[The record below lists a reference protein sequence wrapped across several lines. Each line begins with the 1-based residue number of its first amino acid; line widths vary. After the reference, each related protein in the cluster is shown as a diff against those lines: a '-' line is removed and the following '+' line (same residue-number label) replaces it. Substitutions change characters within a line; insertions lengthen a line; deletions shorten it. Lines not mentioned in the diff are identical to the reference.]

1 MTKTTTIPVG
11 GVMVELID
19 DGDAIARMTN
29 NGKDWEPATRAIWG
43 ALVRPGDMVIDVGA
57 YTGVYSIASAL
68 IGAKVIALEPHPANF
83 RRLRDNAA
91 INSVRME
98 MIEAAASVNQGS
110 NCLYMKRATTAICD
124 TASLDQEQ
132 AVAVSVRTVR
142 LDDLKLCAQVCLLKI
157 DVEHHE
163 LDVLAGAIRLIT
175 THRPAI
181 VVEVLS
187 VDEAMAVDACLYDL
201 GYRSDITLDRRNRFY
216 RYGSDAV

>member
-1 MTKTTTIPVG
+1 MSSTTIPVG

-19 DGDAIARMTN
+19 DGDAIARMTK
-29 NGKDWEPATRAIWG
+29 NGKSWEPATRAIWG

-91 INSVRME
+91 INSVRIE
-98 MIEAAASVNQGS
+98 MIEAAASAEKGEAG
-110 NCLYMKRATTAICD
+110 LYMKRATTAICD
-124 TASLDQEQ
+124 TASLDHHEQ

-142 LDDLKLCAQVCLLKI
+142 LDDLKLSAQVCLLKI

-163 LDVLAGAIRLIT
+163 LDVLAGALRLIT

-181 VVEVLS
+181 VVEVLTNEEEMG
-187 VDEAMAVDACLYDL
+187 VAYCLHDL
-201 GYRSDITLDRRNRFY
+201 GYKSDIKLDGRNQFY
-216 RYGSDAV
+216 SYGS